1 MATSSMAR
9 SAPVSDASEPGR
21 TLAAATARLRSAVV
35 AAAPLV
41 LLVGFVSHPFI
52 GLGPPDAAAV
62 GAAAASE
69 TTRWGVSHLIVAVG
83 SGILLLAFLA
93 IRTSLRESG
102 EDQWSAR
109 AVPPIALASVLY
121 AVLPGMEFAAL
132 AAAETGAD
140 VRAAQAAVEPWF
152 MPVIVASGITFLL
165 GALGFARGVAR
176 IGPVSPTFTRVVVV
190 ALVVAGLARLVPL
203 TGVQFYVQSAALIVA
218 LWPLAYE
225 MWRHPTL
232 GFATRARTP

>member
-9 SAPVSDASEPGR
+9 STPVSQANEPASTR
-21 TLAAATARLRSAVV
+21 ARLRSAVV

>member
-9 SAPVSDASEPGR
+9 NTRVSQASEPVR
-21 TLAAATARLRSAVV
+21 TLAAKRARLRSAVV

-41 LLVGFVSHPFI
+41 LLVGFVAHPSI

-62 GAAAASE
+62 GAAAAAE

-102 EDQWSAR
+102 EDRWSAR
-109 AVPPIALASVLY
+109 AVPPIVIASTLY
-121 AVLPGMEFAAL
+121 AILPGMEFAAL
-132 AAAETGAD
+132 AAAETGTD
-140 VRAAQAAVEPWF
+140 VRAAQMAVEPWF
-152 MPVIVASGITFLL
+152 RPIIMVSGITFLL
-165 GALGFARGVAR
+165 AAIGFARGVAS
-176 IGPVSPTFTRVVVV
+176 IAPVGPTFTRVVVV
-190 ALVVAGLARLVPL
+190 ALVAAGLSRLVPL

-225 MWRHPTL
+225 MWRHPTPGL
-232 GFATRARTP
+232 ATQRTP

>member
-9 SAPVSDASEPGR
+9 STRVSQASEPAQK
-21 TLAAATARLRSAVV
+21 LIATRARLRSAVV

-83 SGILLLAFLA
+83 SGVLLLAFLA

-102 EDQWSAR
+102 EERWSAR
-109 AVPPIALASVLY
+109 AVPPIVIASILY

-140 VRAAQAAVEPWF
+140 VRAAQVAVQPWF
-152 MPVIVASGITFLL
+152 TPIIVASGMTFLL
-165 GALGFARGVAR
+165 GVLSFARGMAR
-176 IGPVSPTFTRVVVV
+176 ITPVSPTFTRVVVV
-190 ALVVAGLARLVPL
+190 GLVAAGLARLVPL

-225 MWRHPTL
+225 MWRHPTA
-232 GFATRARTP
+232 GFATGPQTP

>member
-9 SAPVSDASEPGR
+9 STRVSQAIEPDR
-21 TLAAATARLRSAVV
+21 TLTAKRARIRSAVV

-41 LLVGFVSHPFI
+41 LLVGFVSHPSI

-62 GAAAASE
+62 GAAASSE
-69 TTRWGVSHLIVAVG
+69 TTRWGVSHLLVAVG

-102 EDQWSAR
+102 EEQWSAR
-109 AVPPIALASVLY
+109 AVPPIVIASILY

-140 VRAAQAAVEPWF
+140 VQAAQVAVESWF
-152 MPVIVASGITFLL
+152 RPVIVTSGITFLL
-165 GALGFARGVAR
+165 GALGFARGVAS
-176 IGPVSPTFTRVVVV
+176 IALVSRTFTRVVVV
-190 ALVVAGLARLVPL
+190 ALVAAGLSRLVPL

-225 MWRHPTL
+225 MWRHPTA
-232 GFATRARTP
+232 GFARQQQTP

>member
-9 SAPVSDASEPGR
+9 SAHVSQASEPGR
-21 TLAAATARLRSAVV
+21 TSAVTRARLRSAVV

-41 LLVGFVSHPFI
+41 LLVGFIAHPSI

-62 GAAAASE
+62 GAAAAAE
-69 TTRWGVSHLIVAVG
+69 TTRWGVSHLIVAVA

-102 EDQWSAR
+102 EERWSAR
-109 AVPPIALASVLY
+109 AVPPIVLASILY

-140 VRAAQAAVEPWF
+140 VGAAQAAVEPWF
-152 MPVIVASGITFLL
+152 RPVIVASGITFLL
-165 GALGFARGVAR
+165 GALGFARGMAS
-176 IGPVSPTFTRVVVV
+176 IAPVSRTFTRLVVV
-190 ALVVAGLARLVPL
+190 ALVAAGLSRLVPL

-225 MWRHPTL
+225 MWRHPTP
-232 GFATRARTP
+232 GFATGPRTP